1 MKDQMLK
8 SKQIWIN
15 IRDNEKEHERN
26 PEWLRELTAE
36 KDNIKQNDINKTT
49 VRDGKRVSQK
59 DPELAEPDGV
69 QGYWLNKLTL
79 HTLIKANGQYIISK

>member
-1 MKDQMLK
+1 MLK

-26 PEWLRELTAE
+26 TEWLRELTAE
-36 KDNIKQNDINKTT
+36 NNIKQNDINKTT
-49 VRDGKRVSQK
+49 VRDDKRTSQK
-59 DPELAEPDGV
+59 DTELAEPDGV

-79 HTLIKANGQYIISK
+79 HTLIKANG